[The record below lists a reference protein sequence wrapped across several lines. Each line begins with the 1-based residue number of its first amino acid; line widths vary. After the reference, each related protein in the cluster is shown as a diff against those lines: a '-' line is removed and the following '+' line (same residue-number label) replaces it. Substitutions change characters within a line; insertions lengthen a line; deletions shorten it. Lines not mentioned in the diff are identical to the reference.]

1 MPPGFGGG
9 LAGAGSSTDL
19 ASKRDRR
26 GTALRPDA
34 KPFLPQERGGRD
46 KEKVLQEREGHG
58 KEKAPQER
66 EGRDKEKAPQE
77 QPKRREPTGDGGK
90 CGHVE
95 FARLIFIAGK
105 HVRVAATAFAE
116 AHSHGAECSGN

>member
-1 MPPGFGGG
+1 M
-9 LAGAGSSTDL
+9 AGAGSSTDL

-46 KEKVLQEREGHG
+46 KEKVLQEREGH
-58 KEKAPQER
+58 
-66 EGRDKEKAPQE
+66 DKEKAPQE
-77 QPKRREPTGDGGK
+77 QPKRREPTGGGVE

-95 FARLIFIAGK
+95 FAGCFFIASK

-116 AHSHGAECSGN
+116 AHPHGAER